1 MLEKEMSCYRRC
13 PPNNVVPLDEYIQ
26 HRRMLIEW
34 CNTIIDQGNFRAPD
48 ELIQVVS
55 GLLVRM

>member
-1 MLEKEMSCYRRC
+1 
-13 PPNNVVPLDEYIQ
+13 
-26 HRRMLIEW
+26 LIDW

-55 GLLVRM
+55 GLLLRM